1 MMTTVTGHLAALP
14 SRLGLPRPT
23 ARLRLTLLYGGLFI
37 LAGAALLGFTYW
49 LVDRATGTKV
59 FPVQLELPVIHSGF
73 IAPSCR
79 LRDSGCAAAMV
90 RSIRA
95 AARYENWVDLHALLA
110 QSAIAL
116 AVMAILAFGLGWIV
130 AGRVLR
136 PLREITNTAEAIS
149 AASLDERLA
158 LDGPDDEF
166 KKLADTLNGLLARL
180 EESFSAQRHFVANAS
195 HELRTPLTLNKTL
208 LQVALRNPGT
218 TAEQWRA
225 TGEELLESGR
235 QQERM
240 LEALL
245 TLAST
250 EAGLTRRQP
259 VDLREVTGSVLRAC
273 HDEVQCRQLQVRTS
287 LNPAP
292 LSGDPDLIER
302 LAANLLDNAV
312 LHNTP
317 AGTLEVTTGTEHGR
331 AVLSVANSGPAI
343 LPADID
349 RLYQPFQR
357 LATTRA
363 SNDNGHGLGLC
374 IVRAIAKAHGAA
386 LTTCSR
392 AEGGLHI
399 QATFP
404 SADAWPQ
411 PHAGESGSRLVCQQP
426 AGQAQAEEGDQPAQ
440 DPGRYP
446 PGDLGTDQAPGE
458 QADGERQ
465 DDCPVHRPG

>member
-1 MMTTVTGHLAALP
+1 MTAVTGRLPALP

-79 LRDSGCAAAMV
+79 LRDSGCPAALT
-90 RSIRA
+90 RDIRA
-95 AARYENWVDLHALLA
+95 AARYENWVDLHALLV

-116 AVMAILAFGLGWIV
+116 AVMAILAFALGWVV

-136 PLREITNTAEAIS
+136 PLRDITNTAEAIS
-149 AASLDERLA
+149 AASLHERLS

-180 EESFSAQRHFVANAS
+180 EESFVAQRHFVANAS

-208 LQVALRNPGT
+208 LQVALRNPST

-225 TGEELLESGR
+225 TGEELLDSGR

-240 LEALL
+240 IEALL
-245 TLAST
+245 TLATT
-250 EAGLTRRQP
+250 EAGLARRQP
-259 VDLREVTGSVLRAC
+259 LDLREVAGSLLCAC
-273 HDEVQCRQLQVRTS
+273 RDEVRCRQLQVRAS

-312 LHNTP
+312 QHNKP
-317 AGTLEVTTGTEHGR
+317 AGALEVITGTEDGR
-331 AVLSVANSGPAI
+331 AVLSVANSGPTI
-343 LPADID
+343 LAAEID

-374 IVRAIAKAHGAA
+374 IVRAIADAHGAA
-386 LTTCSR
+386 LTTYAR

-399 QATFP
+399 QAIFP
-404 SADAWPQ
+404 PPDA
-411 PHAGESGSRLVCQQP
+411 
-426 AGQAQAEEGDQPAQ
+426 
-440 DPGRYP
+440 
-446 PGDLGTDQAPGE
+446 
-458 QADGERQ
+458 
-465 DDCPVHRPG
+465 